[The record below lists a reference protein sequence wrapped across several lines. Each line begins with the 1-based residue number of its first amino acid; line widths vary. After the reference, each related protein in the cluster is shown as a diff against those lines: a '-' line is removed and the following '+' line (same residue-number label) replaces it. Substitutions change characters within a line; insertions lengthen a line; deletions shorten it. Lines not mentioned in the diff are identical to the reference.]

1 MIGRK
6 EEMYEKKSILIVD
19 DDHGICRTLSFILNK
34 KGYETETAKTGRE
47 AIETV
52 KKKLFNIALLD
63 IKLPDIKG
71 IDLITQ
77 LKELQPEIEVM
88 MITAYGTLETA
99 ILALNKGAAAYIT
112 KPLNMDEVLAII
124 KKALEKQFLVT
135 EKRRVEKRVVHL
147 NSILRAIRKV
157 NQLITKENNR
167 EKLLQGACD
176 NLIETRGYNNA
187 WITLFENSNK
197 VVLTAEASLD
207 ENFLPMDEML
217 KKGELPNCCQMTM
230 TLSDVVITEDP
241 HLSCENCPLSK
252 KCVGK
257 SSMTVRL
264 EHEKKIYG
272 CLTVFIQKMRV
283 EDEEEKKLFK
293 EVADDI
299 AFALHKIELREKRE
313 ETEQK
318 LIESEKKF
326 RMAYDRANFFK
337 DLFAHDINNILQT
350 IQSSM
355 ELLLLYLKNTEINE
369 DINEVTSIIK
379 EQIFRGAKLVSNV
392 RKLSEIEETDIFL
405 ESIEA
410 CEVLKN
416 VIQYITN
423 SYQKGKIITQ
433 INPHDKKFHIKA
445 DELLYDVFE
454 NILINAVKHNN
465 NPIVEILI
473 KISKEEKNGIS
484 RVKLEFID
492 NGIGIPD
499 KMKDMVFQR
508 AFKKD
513 KSVSGMGL
521 GLSLVKKIIE
531 KYNGEIWVED
541 KIQGDYSK
549 GSNFIILIPE
559 AT

>member
-1 MIGRK
+1 M
-6 EEMYEKKSILIVD
+6 
-19 DDHGICRTLSFILNK
+19 
-34 KGYETETAKTGRE
+34 
-47 AIETV
+47 
-52 KKKLFNIALLD
+52 
-63 IKLPDIKG
+63 
-71 IDLITQ
+71 
-77 LKELQPEIEVM
+77 
-88 MITAYGTLETA
+88 
-99 ILALNKGAAAYIT
+99 
-112 KPLNMDEVLAII
+112 
-124 KKALEKQFLVT
+124 
-135 EKRRVEKRVVHL
+135 
-147 NSILRAIRKV
+147 
-157 NQLITKENNR
+157 
-167 EKLLQGACD
+167 
-176 NLIETRGYNNA
+176 
-187 WITLFENSNK
+187 
-197 VVLTAEASLD
+197 
-207 ENFLPMDEML
+207 
-217 KKGELPNCCQMTM
+217 
-230 TLSDVVITEDP
+230 
-241 HLSCENCPLSK
+241 
-252 KCVGK
+252 
-257 SSMTVRL
+257 
-264 EHEKKIYG
+264 
-272 CLTVFIQKMRV
+272 
-283 EDEEEKKLFK
+283 
-293 EVADDI
+293 
-299 AFALHKIELREKRE
+299 
-313 ETEQK
+313 EQK